1 MVPMNQ
7 GKQVV
12 ERGTPDCEKGLQGNP
27 DRGGDALGK
36 THVGSAQEAEH
47 AGACDWKRAH
57 NELVRLA
64 RDHARLEWDVGRWLL
79 RALRAA
85 TSLRLGYAS
94 MAEYAHRLFGFDG
107 RFTSE
112 KLRVAETLEE
122 LPELSR
128 ALREG
133 ELTWSAVRELTRVAT
148 PATEADWLAVARGR
162 ASRDIERM
170 VSGRKQGDRPDDPA
184 DNSIVKH
191 VLRFEVRAE
200 TRALVREAL
209 AKLRRE
215 ADGRL
220 DDDAALLLM
229 ARQVLGGPKDAGR
242 ASYQI
247 SITKCDECR
256 RAHVHSSGEL
266 VEVGAEVLEMAECDA
281 QNIGR
286 IPAGVGAVTNGIVN
300 AGRGTGTGTGTGRS
314 DGETETTTHAGAETT
329 TQTHVGANTN
339 HRCDRAAQDVPPAI
353 RRLVFHRDHGR
364 CQVPGCR
371 HAQFVDIHHIERRVD
386 GGDHDPD
393 GLILLCGAHHHAS
406 HRGEL
411 FVSGRVSTG
420 LRFRHADGTE
430 YGGPVAPRA
439 AESRTK
445 VFQALSGLGFG
456 EKHVKLALE
465 QVGARVGTRTDNGA
479 DFEPLFREVLA
490 VLTR

>member
-1 MVPMNQ
+1 MTTMNR
-7 GKQVV
+7 GKRGAR
-12 ERGTPDCEKGLQGNP
+12 RGTPDREEGLAGSPNCDGGPLGNP
-27 DRGGDALGK
+27 DRSESALGNPHVGGDA
-36 THVGSAQEAEH
+36 VGNPH
-47 AGACDWKRAH
+47 AGRLEDTEHSDACDWKRAH

-64 RDHARLEWDVGRWLL
+64 RDHARLEWEVGRWLL

-85 TSLRLGYAS
+85 TPLRLGYAS

-148 PATEADWLAVARGR
+148 PGTEGDWLAVARGR
-162 ASRDIERM
+162 VSRDIERM
-170 VSGRKQGDRPDDPA
+170 VSGRRTGDRPDDPA
-184 DNSIVKH
+184 DKSIVKH
-191 VLRFEVRAE
+191 ILRFEVRAE
-200 TRALVREAL
+200 TLALVREAQ

-215 ADGRL
+215 AGGRL

-229 ARQVLGGPKDAGR
+229 ARQVLGGPKDTGR

-247 SITKCDECR
+247 SITKCAQCR
-256 RAHVHSSGEL
+256 RAHVHASGEL

-286 IPAGVGAVTNGIVN
+286 IPAGAGAVTNGSVN
-300 AGRGTGTGTGTGRS
+300 AGTGTGTGTGRI
-314 DGETETTTHAGAETT
+314 DGETEAPTH
-329 TQTHVGANTN
+329 
-339 HRCDRAAQDVPPAI
+339 D
-353 RRLVFHRDHGR
+353 
-364 CQVPGCR
+364 
-371 HAQFVDIHHIERRVD
+371 
-386 GGDHDPD
+386 
-393 GLILLCGAHHHAS
+393 
-406 HRGEL
+406 RGEL

-420 LRFRHADGTE
+420 VRFRHADGTD

-445 VFQALSGLGFG
+445 VFQALRGLGFR

-465 QVGARVGTRTDNGA
+465 HVGARVGVRA
-479 DFEPLFREVLA
+479 EYEPLFREVLA
-490 VLTR
+490 VLTP